1 MHGHVIATLMVR
13 ESTLRRLSEP
23 PRDRRRR
30 RRLRPAAAR
39 LLQSTAH
46 RLDPRV
52 PAPASIR

>member
-1 MHGHVIATLMVR
+1 MTGYPITALMVR
-13 ESTLRRLSEP
+13 ETMRRSLNEP
-23 PRDRRRR
+23 PRAPRPR
-30 RRLRPAAAR
+30 RRLRPAVAR